1 MNKWIKKKFKG
12 FFEWAFSDELSNMRT
27 TCEQQQKTT
36 QQMQKEIEDLRIL
49 QNQLTVYKKKME
61 TLLGSISIS
70 TNLPKKAENW
80 AVISIQGEK
89 IDYVK
94 FIALPKNDMI
104 AISQFLAQFDQRAL
118 ETNPA
123 NYELINGKII
133 EIQQNNKQK

>member
-1 MNKWIKKKFKG
+1 MNKWIKRKFKG

-27 TCEQQQKTT
+27 TCKQQQKTT

-70 TNLPKKAENW
+70 TNLPKKAVNW

-123 NYELINGKII
+123 NYGFINGKII
-133 EIQQNNKQK
+133 EIQNNKEK

>member
-1 MNKWIKKKFKG
+1 MNKWIKRKFKG
-12 FFEWAFSDELSNMRT
+12 FFEWAFSDELHNMRT

-49 QNQLTVYKKKME
+49 QNQLTVYRRKME

-70 TNLPKKAENW
+70 TNLPKKSENW

-94 FIALPKNDMI
+94 FVALPKNDMI

-123 NYELINGKII
+123 NYDLINGKII
-133 EIQQNNKQK
+133 EIQNNK

>member
-1 MNKWIKKKFKG
+1 MIMNKWIKKKFKG
-12 FFEWAFSDELSNMRT
+12 FFEWAFSDELYNMRT

-49 QNQLTVYKKKME
+49 QNQLTVYRRKME

-70 TNLPKKAENW
+70 TNLPKKSENW

-94 FIALPKNDMI
+94 FVALPKNDMI

-123 NYELINGKII
+123 NYDLINGKII
-133 EIQQNNKQK
+133 EIQNNK

>member
-1 MNKWIKKKFKG
+1 MIMNKWIKKKFKG

-27 TCEQQQKTT
+27 TCEQQQSTPR
-36 QQMQKEIEDLRIL
+36 QMQKEIEDLRIL
-49 QNQLTVYKKKME
+49 QNQLTVYRRKME

-70 TNLPKKAENW
+70 TNLPKKSENW

-94 FIALPKNDMI
+94 FVALPKNDMI

-123 NYELINGKII
+123 NYDLINGKII
-133 EIQQNNKQK
+133 EIQNNK